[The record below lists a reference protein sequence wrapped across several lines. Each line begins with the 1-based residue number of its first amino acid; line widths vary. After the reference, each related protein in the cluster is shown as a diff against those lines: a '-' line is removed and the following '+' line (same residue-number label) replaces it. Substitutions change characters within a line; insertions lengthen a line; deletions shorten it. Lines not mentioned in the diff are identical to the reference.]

1 MSHSPKSKKITTAE
15 IEHLAKLA
23 RLKVSES
30 EVKKYASDLSAILDY
45 VAELK
50 EIDTQKISPTAQVVE
65 LENVFK
71 DDLVDLDYTAKT
83 KEKIIKNSPESQ
95 NNLFKVKTVFE

>member
-1 MSHSPKSKKITTAE
+1 MPTTKKISIQE
-15 IEHLAKLA
+15 IKHLADLA

-50 EIDTQKISPTAQVVE
+50 GIDTQKISPTAQVVE
-65 LENVFK
+65 TENVFK
-71 DDLVDLDYTAKT
+71 NDLVDLDYTAKT

-95 NNLFKVKTVFE
+95 DNLFKVKKVFE

>member
-1 MSHSPKSKKITTAE
+1 MSTKKISIQE
-15 IEHLAKLA
+15 IKHLADLA
-23 RLKVSES
+23 RLKIDES
-30 EVKKYASDLSAILDY
+30 EVKKYASDLSEILVY

-65 LENVFK
+65 TENVFK
-71 DDLVDLDYTAKT
+71 NDLVDLDYTVKT

-95 NNLFKVKTVFE
+95 DNLFKVKTVFE